1 MLNPI
6 DSRNFHRTFQALA
19 LIVGPL
25 LLLAAI
31 LIDAAVFTG
40 DDVAERLPQIREN
53 GGLYLTSSWLF
64 LLAGLV
70 LVPGIVGL
78 IHVLHGARITV
89 GEVGGWL
96 MLLGV
101 ILTIGFFVAS
111 MFEYTLA
118 QTNAVPE
125 GTAVTILNEFDN
137 SPAGF
142 VVFIAFAVGLGLGAI
157 LMAIGAWRHGLLPV
171 WAAVALA
178 LLGPLSLVPVDWE
191 PAGALSIVLLLIGF
205 GMAGLR
211 MLRMPDA
218 QFEKWEPL
226 PEARHRATPG
236 AAA

>member
-1 MLNPI
+1 MLNPT

-25 LLLAAI
+25 LLLAGV

-40 DDVAERLPQIREN
+40 DSAAERLPQIREN

-96 MLLGV
+96 MLLGI

-118 QTNAVPE
+118 NSTAVPE
-125 GTAVTILNEFDN
+125 GTAVALLNEFDN

-142 VVFIAFAVGLGLGAI
+142 LVFIAFAAGIGLGAI
-157 LMAIGAWRHGLLPV
+157 LLAIGAWRHGLLPV
-171 WAAVALA
+171 WAAIALA
-178 LLGPLSLVPVDWE
+178 LVGPLAMVPEDWG
-191 PAGALSIVLLLIGF
+191 PVGALSIVLLLIGF

-211 MLRMPDA
+211 MLRMPDT
-218 QFEKWEPL
+218 QFEKWEPM
-226 PEARHRATPG
+226 PVVSRTATPG
-236 AAA
+236 PA